1 MASPRILTLDEAA
14 EFRPQQVVELSHNM
28 VAVTQQRDALKLQLD
43 WFKRQIFGQ
52 KSEKRFA
59 DQGGQQL
66 SLGEL
71 VGVGTPPA
79 TQGKV
84 IAAHTR
90 HAPSKTTA
98 ESSSDFFDET
108 RVPIETIAVN
118 APEQAGLTAEAFAA
132 AYEVIGE
139 KVSHRLAQ
147 RPGSYVVLKY
157 VRPVLKSRLASSAG
171 ETVITCPPAPV
182 GVIEGSRAD
191 VSFIAGLLLDKF
203 LYHLPLYRQ
212 HLRLQDAG
220 FKLSRPWLTQLT
232 QQAIALLEPIY
243 EAQLASIRQSRVK
256 SMDETPIKAGQ
267 SGNGKMKS
275 GYFWPVYGE
284 LGEIVFPFC
293 PSRAAHHIERILGG
307 APPIPPPDHAST
319 GPSVLLTDGYAAYE
333 SYAKNSGLLHAQC
346 WAHSRRKFFE
356 AQSIEPE
363 KAAQALDQIGA
374 LYAVEAHIRENN
386 LTDEAKRVYRQQH
399 AAPLAAAF
407 FVWVQRQFDEQG
419 FLPSSPLTKA
429 LAYVRE
435 RQAGLSI
442 FLDDPDVPID
452 TNHLERALRVIPMGR
467 KNWLFCWTEVGA
479 KHAGIIQSL
488 LVTCRVQKIDP
499 YDYLVDV
506 LQRVGQHPATEV
518 AQLTPR
524 RWKQHFAEKPLRS
537 DLYCIGAGKESTPIS

>member
-14 EFRPQQVVELSHNM
+14 KFRPQQIVELSQE
-28 VAVTQQRDALKLQLD
+28 VATLKHQLD

-59 DQGGQQL
+59 DQCGQQL

-71 VGVGTPPA
+71 AGEGTPPA
-79 TQGKV
+79 TKGKV

-90 HAPSKTTA
+90 HAPSKASTET
-98 ESSSDFFDET
+98 SSDFFDET
-108 RVPIETIAVN
+108 RVPIVTIAVN
-118 APEQAGLTAEAFAA
+118 APEQAGLTADAFAA

-157 VRPVLKSRLASSAG
+157 VRPVLKSRQASTAG
-171 ETVITCPPAPV
+171 ETLITCPPAPV
-182 GVIEGSRAD
+182 GIIEGSRAD
-191 VSFIAGLLLDKF
+191 VSFIVGLLLDKF

-267 SGNGKMKS
+267 SGDGKMKR

-284 LGEIVFPFC
+284 LDEIVFPFC

-307 APPIPPPDHAST
+307 APPIPDDSATSPA
-319 GPSVLLTDGYAAYE
+319 VLLTDGYAAYE

-386 LTDEAKRVYRQQH
+386 LTGETKRAYRQQH
-399 AAPLAAAF
+399 ATPLVATF

-442 FLDDPDVPID
+442 YLDDPEVPID

-467 KNWLFCWTEVGA
+467 RNWLFCWTEVGA
-479 KHAGIIQSL
+479 KQAGIIQSL
-488 LVTCRVQKIDP
+488 LVTCRLQKIDP

-506 LQRVGQHPATEV
+506 LQRVGQHPAAEV

-524 RWKQHFAEKPLRS
+524 HWKQHFAENPMRS
-537 DLYCIGAGKESTPIS
+537 DLYCIGSGKDSTPVS